1 MTSTATT
8 TYRNLLVERRGA
20 VTVLFVNRP
29 DVLNALNRET
39 LAEIEACALAFA
51 ADPSQGALI
60 VTGSGEKSFISGADI
75 NELAVLDPR
84 GAEDISR
91 FGQRVLALPLDDGL
105 RVESGQFGILAAS
118 EDMHEGLRAFLEKRP
133 ARFQRK

>member
-51 ADPSQGALI
+51 ADP
-60 VTGSGEKSFISGADI
+60 
-75 NELAVLDPR
+75 
-84 GAEDISR
+84 
-91 FGQRVLALPLDDGL
+91 
-105 RVESGQFGILAAS
+105 
-118 EDMHEGLRAFLEKRP
+118 
-133 ARFQRK
+133 